1 MQSNA
6 RKQSIYY
13 DMNQSDIKKVELGE
27 NNDNFSDN
35 EDNTQQFRLRSGTDI
50 SDSLNNSRYKFR
62 KSHIK
67 TETIKA
73 ESYNLENETNETV
86 SVGDTP

>member
-35 EDNTQQFRLRSGTDI
+35 EDNTQPFRLRSGTDI

-62 KSHIK
+62 KSHCK
-67 TETIKA
+67 TTTINA
-73 ESYNLENETNETV
+73 ESINSENAKNETV
-86 SVGDTP
+86 SVDDTP